1 MNDDQRGDAAQ
12 PMRIGVAGL
21 GTVGAGVLKIFA
33 KHGETLNARAGRPLE
48 IVAVSARNRSK
59 DRGVDLSAFD
69 WEDDPVAL
77 ARRDDLDI
85 VIEVIGGS
93 DGPAKASA
101 EAALG
106 RGAHLVTA
114 NKAMMAHH
122 AEQLS
127 VMAEEAGVALRFE
140 AAVAGG
146 IPIVKALAEGL
157 AANAVDRVY
166 GVLNGTCNFILTE
179 MEKTGRDYADILTEA
194 QEKGYAEADPTADV
208 GGFDAAQKLALL
220 AGLGFARRIDYAAV
234 EVEGIERIALA
245 DIHFAREL
253 GYRVKQLAS
262 AERVRD
268 AEGVEL
274 GVLQR
279 VAPCLLPVESAVA
292 GLDSVTNAVVVEG
305 DFVGQTVYEGP
316 GAGEGPTASA
326 IVADVLDI
334 ARGDRRAAFGQPYA
348 TLAPGGAAAPAARSA
363 YYLRLNL
370 IDQPGALAKV
380 TAALGD
386 DGVSIDQMR
395 QFGRKPDPAT
405 VLIVTHEVE
414 QRALKSALSTIE
426 QLPVSLAEPVA
437 IRIERP

>member
-1 MNDDQRGDAAQ
+1 MTDNADKSA
-12 PMRIGVAGL
+12 PKPLRIGVAGL
-21 GTVGAGVLKIFA
+21 GTVGAGVLKIFER
-33 KHGETLNARAGRPLE
+33 HGETLEARAGRPLE
-48 IVAVSARNRSK
+48 VVAVSARNRTK

-77 ARRDDLDI
+77 ARREDI
-85 VIEVIGGS
+85 DVVIEVIGGS
-93 DGPAKASA
+93 DGPAKVCA

-127 VMAEEAGVALRFE
+127 LLAEKAGAALRFE

-179 MEKTGRDYADILTEA
+179 MEKTGRDYSDILAEA

-220 AGLGFARRIDYAAV
+220 AGLGFARRVDYAAV
-234 EVEGIERIALA
+234 EVEGIERVALA

-253 GYRVKQLAS
+253 GFRIKQLAS

-268 AEGVEL
+268 ADGVEL

-279 VAPCLLPVESAVA
+279 VAPCLLPISSAVA
-292 GLDSVTNAVVVEG
+292 GLDNVTNAVVVEG

-334 ARGDRRAAFGQPYA
+334 ARGDRRPAFGQPYVS
-348 TLAPGGAAAPAARSA
+348 LDLGGAAAPTARSA
-363 YYLRLNL
+363 YYLRLSL

-405 VLIVTHEVE
+405 VLIVTHDLE
-414 QRALKSALSTIE
+414 RKNLTSALAAIE
-426 QLPVSLAEPVA
+426 GLSVCLAEPVA
-437 IRIERP
+437 LRIERP